1 VAEQRQL
8 LGRALDK
15 LLSYG
20 GDWTMLLDDGS
31 RIVYESGTCDGV
43 FGARSVTSSLGRRIA
58 SFVHP
63 DDVALAFDKM
73 AESLS
78 SLNSEVHFE
87 IRAGFKGGPW
97 RKVDVLAV
105 NCFGDPSLN
114 GVILRVRSL
123 NALPAR

>member
-1 VAEQRQL
+1 MAEQRQL
-8 LGRALDK
+8 LRPALDK

-31 RIVYESGTCDGV
+31 RIVYEVGSCDPV

-63 DDVALAFDKM
+63 NDIALAFDKM
-73 AESLS
+73 AESLIA
-78 SLNSEVHFE
+78 LNSEVRFE

-105 NCFGDPSLN
+105 NCFGDPNLN
-114 GVILRVRSL
+114 GVILRVSSL
-123 NALPAR
+123 NALPER